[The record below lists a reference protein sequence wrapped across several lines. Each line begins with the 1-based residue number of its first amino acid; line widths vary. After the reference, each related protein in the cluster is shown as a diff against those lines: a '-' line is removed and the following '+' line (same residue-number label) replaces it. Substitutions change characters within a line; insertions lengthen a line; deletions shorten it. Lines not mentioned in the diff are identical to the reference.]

1 MKTLIFKALSTVA
14 ILFVILNYSIYLST
28 GKVIF
33 DDTPRVD
40 ISSRLPSKDLLKGV
54 VKKLPQSKKRFI
66 NGSILRQILTT
77 QQRFL

>member
-54 VKKLPQSKKRFI
+54 VKKAS
-66 NGSILRQILTT
+66 SIKETLYKWIDS
-77 QQRFL
+77 